1 MSATSYALCWGVSA
15 RATRHTAA
23 VECRRP
29 GLTPAPLSADASAAD
44 GAAAASGGGGGGV
57 ESASLLRQ
65 YGVAQAAGFTFIA
78 MESAPGSPS

>member
-1 MSATSYALCWGVSA
+1 VSATSYALCWGVSA

-29 GLTPAPLSADASAAD
+29 GLTPAPLAADASAAD
-44 GAAAASGGGGGGV
+44 GAAAASGGGDGV